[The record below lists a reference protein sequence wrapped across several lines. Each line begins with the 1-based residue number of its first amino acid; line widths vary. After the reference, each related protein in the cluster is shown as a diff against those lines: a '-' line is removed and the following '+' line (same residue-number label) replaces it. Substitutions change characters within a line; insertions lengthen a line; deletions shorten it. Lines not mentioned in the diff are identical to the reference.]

1 MYRSDISNHIYKYMT
16 WHDGPNSWCSTQ
28 ELGDFWANFLPG
40 NMLKLS
46 LSWAYASAWTCF
58 SAALRGARVTHQ
70 QEVTGGTDIPWYD
83 YHDMIRQKVHH
94 DASRLMP
101 RFAVDAQVWI
111 PVDISNL
118 EDLVA
123 IAYPGLKTTR
133 HGYPKFW
140 CFINV
145 DHVFPL
151 KRTSLD
157 HFGESLF
164 GWLNPP
170 FLPRLCRLPSL
181 HPSVHDERLKRLA
194 QEAWHDWTAKKWHGS
209 KGWKRR
215 PVLWVSYVF
224 IPSSSSRFFICLFI
238 LFLFFGPRSQ
248 EMILG
253 WQKNRQVIPEN
264 HRCWLNAMT
273 CPWVPWWKWP
283 RCPAAVQSGVGVD
296 EAIHRYP

>member
-1 MYRSDISNHIYKYMT
+1 MT

-151 KRTSLD
+151 KRTILD